1 MIWDEM
7 RWYDI
12 CSCSPFKY
20 QRSNKPRRSPRNM
33 CAMPWKH
40 WTVIHSGECSS
51 AHIHI
56 GIPLCLDWKAWDGW
70 LIMTETHVTWS
81 WHWLSTDWCDSRPS
95 LWFSCHYGSPRK
107 KVVNRGNGKPEKME
121 VLMGKSRIN
130 GCCFIATFD
139 YGRVYTIHITVQY
152 IYMCVW
158 YTIYHYIHIHIYLY
172 TDRGRESIKR
182 GWHLQEVWNENAT
195 TKPM

>member
-1 MIWDEM
+1 MEQAAGFMKSSTKDKPSRYSEVTSKIWWYIYMIWDEM
-7 RWYDI
+7 IWYDI

-81 WHWLSTDWCDSRPS
+81 WHWLSTKYFGQIDATAGLLCGFLVTMDHPGRRLSTVAM
-95 LWFSCHYGSPRK
+95 GSPK
-107 KVVNRGNGKPEKME
+107 KWR
-121 VLMGKSRIN
+121 
-130 GCCFIATFD
+130 C
-139 YGRVYTIHITVQY
+139 
-152 IYMCVW
+152 
-158 YTIYHYIHIHIYLY
+158 
-172 TDRGRESIKR
+172 
-182 GWHLQEVWNENAT
+182 
-195 TKPM
+195 